1 MKTAIFL
8 LFLVCF
14 PFCGKAADDSVEMR
28 TVSPILKG
36 PEPTP
41 EWRNRIRSEI
51 APNATDR
58 EMVEYFRKI
67 VEAEV
72 AGEKPIPWGLDVRRL
87 FAFEPTDE
95 DLVSLD
101 SILYRRPEW
110 MQNPEIGNRGMFF
123 HLADT
128 YCSCRIN
135 ALPFDRKIS
144 LSSNIVERGMI
155 SSTYLGSMFLWTV
168 PYLQSKKGTPSEREQ
183 VLFLLDWARLSSNT
197 GAVLAADL
205 ALRRGGLRGRATF
218 SERPVNEVEPDVPVS
233 AGPVDSETLKREVL
247 ASSGTTNQVESAAP

>member
-14 PFCGKAADDSVEMR
+14 LFCGKADDNPVEIR
-28 TVSPILKG
+28 TVSPIAKR

-41 EWRNRIRSEI
+41 EWRNRIRSEF
-51 APNATDR
+51 APHATDR

-72 AGEKPIPWGLDVRRL
+72 AGERPIPWGIDVHRL

-110 MQNPEIGNRGMFF
+110 TFDSENANRGMFF
-123 HLADT
+123 HLVDT
-128 YCSCRIN
+128 YYSCRMK
-135 ALPFDRKIS
+135 ALPFDRKVN
-144 LSSNIVERGMI
+144 LSSNIVERGKI
-155 SSTYLGSMFLWTV
+155 SSVYLGSMFLWTV
-168 PYLQSKKGTPSEREQ
+168 PYLQSEKGSPSEREQ
-183 VLFLLDWARLSSNT
+183 VLSLLDWVRLSSNT
-197 GAVLAADL
+197 GAVFAADL
-205 ALRRGGLRGRATF
+205 ALRRGGLLDGQDKQADR
-218 SERPVNEVEPDVPVS
+218 
-233 AGPVDSETLKREVL
+233 
-247 ASSGTTNQVESAAP
+247 